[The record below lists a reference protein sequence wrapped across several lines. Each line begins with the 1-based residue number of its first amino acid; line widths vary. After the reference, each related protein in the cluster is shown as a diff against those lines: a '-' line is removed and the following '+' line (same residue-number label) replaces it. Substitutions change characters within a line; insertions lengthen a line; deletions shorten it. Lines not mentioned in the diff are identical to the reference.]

1 MKTNKVLRLPDR
13 NTLLHFLLVTYLTI
27 LASINEISEVKE
39 KATHY
44 MNETPDDKDFPLLY
58 AYLAL
63 VMFWNDEGDNFDV
76 KSALQR
82 ITALNLEDDFIA
94 YIEDYCYYPDNTRG
108 DNAYYTGLTTTA
120 LRIMREIKNK

>member
-1 MKTNKVLRLPDR
+1 MDRLVW
-13 NTLLHFLLVTYLTI
+13 TVAELSEIHYI
-27 LASINEISEVKE
+27 ESNEISEVKE
-39 KATHY
+39 TATRY

-63 VMFWNDEGDNFDV
+63 AMFWNDEGDNFDV

-94 YIEDYCYYPDNTRG
+94 YIEDYCYYPNNTSG
-108 DNAYYTGLTTTA
+108 DNAYYMGLTTTA
-120 LRIMREIKNK
+120 LRIMQEIKKAKNK